1 MPLPL
6 PIMIPF
12 MMWQSA
18 AIAAGFGT
26 YFQFAKRRVSAMSNE
41 DFNKADPHEL
51 VNSMYDDIVKQ
62 IPSSFAKVDSLTPVM
77 LQSMNVMLD
86 QAVKWLQGAITG
98 NFFGT
103 PNPVNEPID
112 NIGEPTPE
120 LTIQLL
126 DPSFQTVKDWAST
139 KLNLAHSQL
148 NKYTSKAQGF
158 IHSVHDF
165 NKGQKVDKFED
176 VQETYASRD
185 EAFKAWRASI
195 NTSTYPDLLTVH
207 YQNIQA
213 AFNFKKFLLYLQPV
227 LVQSK
232 AKWLATKEGSHLK
245 NIRHKQY
252 LAIIQIF
259 QDVNKFLEKVH
270 PQ

>member
-51 VNSMYDDIVKQ
+51 VNSMYEDIVKQ

-98 NFFGT
+98 NIFGT
-103 PNPVNEPID
+103 PNPVNDGTGGDLPDTTPAID
-112 NIGEPTPE
+112 VD
-120 LTIQLL
+120 LL
-126 DPSFQTVKDWAST
+126 DPSFDTVKNWRVT
-139 KLNLAHSQL
+139 KLNLVHENQMDL
-148 NKYTSKAQGF
+148 YTSKAQGF

-165 NKGQKVDKFED
+165 NKEDDESITIELDVLPGHVRKFD
-176 VQETYASRD
+176 YFPGIFSNILIDAINAAFAAGDNKRGYLIMSKMFATATTNQASRSSTT
-185 EAFKAWRASI
+185 ASLGSQQKIIVQKMIKAA
-195 NTSTYPDLLTVH
+195 NDDLKISGGL
-207 YQNIQA
+207 N
-213 AFNFKKFLLYLQPV
+213 
-227 LVQSK
+227 
-232 AKWLATKEGSHLK
+232 
-245 NIRHKQY
+245 
-252 LAIIQIF
+252 
-259 QDVNKFLEKVH
+259 
-270 PQ
+270 